1 MLYQE
6 SLWTLVAWLKKMPW
20 ELKALNGIYLENY
33 HLFFEDIFGSFVLF
47 FFLFVLVLVLF
58 LRQEVTLQPRL
69 FWNILTIHP
78 RLVLI
83 FWQSSSFSLYSWLYY
98 LLNWAEI
105 HSTNKH
111 LSFITRWK

>member
-47 FFLFVLVLVLF
+47 FFVCSCFGFIFETGSYITTQAILEYSHNTPQASLNFLAILF
-58 LRQEVTLQPRL
+58 L
-69 FWNILTIHP
+69 
-78 RLVLI
+78 
-83 FWQSSSFSLYSWLYY
+83 
-98 LLNWAEI
+98 
-105 HSTNKH
+105 
-111 LSFITRWK
+111 